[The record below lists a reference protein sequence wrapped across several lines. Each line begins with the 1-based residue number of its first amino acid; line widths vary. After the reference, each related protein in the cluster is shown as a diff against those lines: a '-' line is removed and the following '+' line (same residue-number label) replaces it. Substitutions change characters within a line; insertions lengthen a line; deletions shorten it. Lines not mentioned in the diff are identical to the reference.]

1 MKTNQRKKRRPTIR
15 REDTVMV
22 ISGKEKGR
30 TGRVITVDWKRE
42 RLLIEGVNMVTRHTK
57 PNTANQQGGLVKT
70 EAPVHYSNVQL
81 FNPTLNRGVRVKI
94 QTSDAGVKNRVCV
107 KSGDVVRAVVVRTK
121 KEFRRT
127 DGSYIKFD
135 ENSAVVIDAKR
146 EPVGTRIFGPVAR
159 ELRVGKFMR
168 ILSLAPEVL

>member
-1 MKTNQRKKRRPTIR
+1 MKAKQPKKRRATIR

-22 ISGKEKGR
+22 ISGKDKGR

-57 PNTANQQGGLVKT
+57 PNAKNQKGGLIKI

-81 FNPTLNRGVRVKI
+81 YNPTLERGVRVKI

-107 KSGDVVRAVVVRTK
+107 KSG
-121 KEFRRT
+121 
-127 DGSYIKFD
+127 
-135 ENSAVVIDAKR
+135 
-146 EPVGTRIFGPVAR
+146 
-159 ELRVGKFMR
+159 
-168 ILSLAPEVL
+168 EVLG

>member
-1 MKTNQRKKRRPTIR
+1 MKAKQPKKRRPIIR

-22 ISGKEKGR
+22 ISGKDKGR

-57 PNTANQQGGLVKT
+57 PNAENQKGGLIKI

-81 FNPTLNRGVRVKI
+81 YNPTLERGVRVKI

-107 KSGDVVRAVVVRTK
+107 KSG
-121 KEFRRT
+121 
-127 DGSYIKFD
+127 
-135 ENSAVVIDAKR
+135 
-146 EPVGTRIFGPVAR
+146 
-159 ELRVGKFMR
+159 
-168 ILSLAPEVL
+168 EVLG

>member
-1 MKTNQRKKRRPTIR
+1 MKANQKKKRRPTIR

-57 PNTANQQGGLVKT
+57 PNAANQKGGLIKI

-81 FNPTLNRGVRVKI
+81 YNPTLERGVRVKI
-94 QTSDAGVKNRVCV
+94 LTSDAGVKNRVCV
-107 KSGDVVRAVVVRTK
+107 KSG
-121 KEFRRT
+121 
-127 DGSYIKFD
+127 
-135 ENSAVVIDAKR
+135 
-146 EPVGTRIFGPVAR
+146 
-159 ELRVGKFMR
+159 
-168 ILSLAPEVL
+168 EVLG

>member
-57 PNTANQQGGLVKT
+57 PNTVSQQGGLVKT

-81 FNPTLNRGVRVKI
+81 FNSTLNRGVRVKI

-107 KSGDVVRAVVVRTK
+107 KSG
-121 KEFRRT
+121 E
-127 DGSYIKFD
+127 
-135 ENSAVVIDAKR
+135 VI
-146 EPVGTRIFGPVAR
+146 G
-159 ELRVGKFMR
+159 
-168 ILSLAPEVL
+168 

>member
-1 MKTNQRKKRRPTIR
+1 MKAKQPKKRRATIR

-22 ISGKEKGR
+22 ISGKDKGS

-57 PNTANQQGGLVKT
+57 PNAANQKGGLIKI

-81 FNPTLNRGVRVKI
+81 YNPTLERGVRVKI

-107 KSGDVVRAVVVRTK
+107 KSG
-121 KEFRRT
+121 
-127 DGSYIKFD
+127 
-135 ENSAVVIDAKR
+135 
-146 EPVGTRIFGPVAR
+146 
-159 ELRVGKFMR
+159 
-168 ILSLAPEVL
+168 EVLG

>member
-57 PNTANQQGGLVKT
+57 PNAANQQGGLVKT
-70 EAPVHYSNVQL
+70 ESPVHYSNVQL
-81 FNPTLNRGVRVKI
+81 FNPNLNRGVRVKI
-94 QTSDAGVKNRVCV
+94 HTSDAGVKNRVCV
-107 KSGDVVRAVVVRTK
+107 KSG
-121 KEFRRT
+121 E
-127 DGSYIKFD
+127 
-135 ENSAVVIDAKR
+135 VI
-146 EPVGTRIFGPVAR
+146 G
-159 ELRVGKFMR
+159 
-168 ILSLAPEVL
+168 